1 MVRIDMSEYMEKH
14 AVSRLVG
21 SPPGYI
27 GYDEGG
33 QLTEAVRRKPY
44 CVLLLDEIEKAH
56 PDVFNILLQILE
68 DGRLTD
74 AQGRTVDFRH
84 CIVIMTSNIGAQ
96 EIARNTPLG
105 FSVSDDETGITYE
118 DMKNRIMGE
127 LKKAFR
133 PEFLNRIDDVI
144 VFHKLTK
151 DEIKQIVDLLLQR
164 IRESMAERQLQLEL
178 SEDAKDLLVEKGWD
192 PAMGARPLRRAIQR
206 YIEDPLADFVL
217 RAQLPEGSTV
227 LVDKGE
233 AATEGGEPEV
243 LLSVVEGGQVPKP
256 VGVGAEGAEQPP
268 AVEPPADDAD
278 TKD

>member
-1 MVRIDMSEYMEKH
+1 MEKH

-44 CVLLLDEIEKAH
+44 SVLLLDEIEKAH

-84 CIVIMTSNIGAQ
+84 TIVIMTSNIGAA
-96 EIARNTPLG
+96 EISRNTPLG
-105 FSVSDDETGITYE
+105 FAVSDDETGITYD

-127 LKKAFR
+127 LKKVFR
-133 PEFLNRIDDVI
+133 PEFLNRIDEVI
-144 VFHKLTK
+144 VFHKLSK
-151 DEIKQIVDLLLQR
+151 DQIKEIVDLLLMR
-164 IRESMAERQLQLEL
+164 IRESMAERELQLEL
-178 SEDAKDLLVEKGWD
+178 SDEAKDLLVDKGWD

-217 RAQLPEGSTV
+217 RSQVPPGSTV
-227 LVDKGE
+227 MVE
-233 AATEGGEPEV
+233 PAAPDDPDDREV
-243 LLSVVEGGQVPKP
+243 VLTVVEPAPKPTP
-256 VGVGAEGAEQPP
+256 VGVGADGGVDEDATAGSEDSEPAAPDAPAE
-268 AVEPPADDAD
+268 AE
-278 TKD
+278 